1 MRFSDSSLT
10 KKWNVIFSTYFSRRL
25 FEGYYSLKITQRY
38 ARAEVQ
44 LASTFDRGARAWNA
58 DVVYK

>member
-1 MRFSDSSLT
+1 MAKQVTAS
-10 KKWNVIFSTYFSRRL
+10 
-25 FEGYYSLKITQRY
+25 
-38 ARAEVQ
+38 RAEVQ